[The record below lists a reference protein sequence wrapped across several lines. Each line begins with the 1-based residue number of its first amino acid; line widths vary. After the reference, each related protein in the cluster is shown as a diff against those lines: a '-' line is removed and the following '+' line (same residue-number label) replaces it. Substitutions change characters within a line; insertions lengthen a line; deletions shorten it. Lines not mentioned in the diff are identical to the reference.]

1 MGTYSEADRLK
12 YLEGDTK
19 AFSFFKVDT
28 IEEQGKTTK
37 SQYRL
42 KSRKSRG
49 SFLTQSETFS
59 NMGTISDVFDSSEL
73 QSRAS
78 THVSQLCDTIPEGI
92 DGMIENEETVEVQ
105 SAVPSQPESSRS
117 NETIISNKLTTWV
130 NRFLVNLA

>member
-1 MGTYSEADRLK
+1 MGNYSEADRLK

-28 IEEQGKTTK
+28 IEEQSKMGKA
-37 SQYRL
+37 QYRL

-78 THVSQLCDTIPEGI
+78 THASQLCDTILESDGGI
-92 DGMIENEETVEVQ
+92 VGNEDIVEVK
-105 SAVPSQPESSRS
+105 SPEPSQPESARS
-117 NETIISNKLTTWV
+117 NETIISNKLTT
-130 NRFLVNLA
+130 